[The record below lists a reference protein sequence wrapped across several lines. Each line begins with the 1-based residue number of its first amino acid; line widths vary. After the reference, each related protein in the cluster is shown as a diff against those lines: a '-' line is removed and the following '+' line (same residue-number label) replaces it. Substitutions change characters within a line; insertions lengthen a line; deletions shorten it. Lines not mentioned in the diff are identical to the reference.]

1 MLNCLYVNICFR
13 MPILCSVRHQN
24 RFYKIT
30 MRKIIKG
37 SSIWNYYPNVRL
49 LQDASVKY
57 NHWNNLL
64 SQNTEQIFAEITSL
78 FAAQTYSK
86 QPEKKASEIKTWI
99 LSTQEDKEVG
109 VSSSVRNRL
118 LWNTVNV
125 YLKSTQNFSL

>member
-1 MLNCLYVNICFR
+1 

-57 NHWNNLL
+57 NQWNNLL

-99 LSTQEDKEVG
+99 LSTQEDKEVD